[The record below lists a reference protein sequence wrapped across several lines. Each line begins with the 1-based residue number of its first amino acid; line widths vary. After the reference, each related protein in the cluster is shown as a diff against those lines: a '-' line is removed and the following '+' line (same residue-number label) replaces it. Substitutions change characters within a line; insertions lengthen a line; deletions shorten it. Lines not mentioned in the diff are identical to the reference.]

1 MIKIG
6 LIGLGHWG
14 PNYIKVLSGNSEAVI
29 TTIFD
34 IKPTPISYPN
44 IKQTT
49 SVEAIFTDKSIDAVI
64 IATPTS
70 THFELVRDALVAGK
84 HVLVE
89 KPITDNLEEAS
100 KLLGLAQE
108 SNLTL
113 MVGHIFVYNQGIQ
126 YIKRGVERNEF
137 GKLQYISAVRVNPGP
152 VRNDINVISDLA
164 VHEISIFDY
173 IFGQLPTWVSVSA
186 SCPLGNSRE
195 DVAFIS
201 LSYGAVLANIY
212 VSWIDLQKVRT
223 LTIVGAT
230 HKVFWNDLDTAEPV
244 RIYQKEPIYRILIDL
259 KKEEPLKTEVNAF
272 INTIIN
278 KTHNLSEA
286 YPIYRVMQVHDAIQ
300 KSLKEDGRKVYL

>member
-6 LIGLGHWG
+6 LIGHGHWG
-14 PNYIKVLSGNSEAVI
+14 PNYIKAFSGNTEAEI
-29 TTIFD
+29 TAVFD
-34 IKPTPISYPN
+34 IKPVNIIYPN
-44 IKQTT
+44 IKQAV
-49 SVEAIFTDKSIDAVI
+49 SAEAIFTDKNIDAVI

-70 THFELVRDALVAGK
+70 THFELVRDALIAGK

-89 KPITDNLEEAS
+89 KPITDNLKEAA

-113 MVGHIFVYNQGIQ
+113 MVGHIFVYNKGIQ
-126 YIKRGVERNEF
+126 YIKRGIERNEF
-137 GKLQYISAVRVNPGP
+137 GKLQYLSAVRVNPGP

-173 IFGQLPTWVSVSA
+173 IFGQLPNWVTVSA
-186 SCPLGNSRE
+186 SCPLGNPRE

-201 LSYGAVLANIY
+201 LSYDNVLANIY

-230 HKVFWNDLDTAEPV
+230 HKVFWNDLDTVEPV
-244 RIYQKEPIYRILIDL
+244 RIYQKEPLYRILIDL

-272 INTIIN
+272 ISKIVDKIP
-278 KTHNLSEA
+278 NLSEG

-300 KSLKEDGRKVYL
+300 TSLKEDGRKVYL